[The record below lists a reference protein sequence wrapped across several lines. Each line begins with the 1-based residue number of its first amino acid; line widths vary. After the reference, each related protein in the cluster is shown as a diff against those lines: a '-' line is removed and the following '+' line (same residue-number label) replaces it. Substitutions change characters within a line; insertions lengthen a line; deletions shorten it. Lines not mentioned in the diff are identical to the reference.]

1 MSKERPFPGLLTPE
15 SLQAGQEFTDRDPQ
29 YPASRIQTNYR
40 GEGKL
45 HDDMARAPLGEPG
58 IDVDVRS
65 TYDVRPIQAYDFNL
79 ILEGVISTSGAE
91 GPLNVVTPVAVP
103 EGYVAVV
110 RAYHHSTDPIIPSV
124 VRSDVTMTLQSNG
137 ADVPFNIE
145 IPVGAES
152 QDLVKCFFIVDE
164 GGTIGARFNTTL
176 TIADPYNVFVHVYGN
191 FLRKTGRAANLEIG
205 NPVKG
210 GQKPLDPQ
218 DQPITWL
225 RKIATALGAK

>member
-1 MSKERPFPGLLTPE
+1 MQRT
-15 SLQAGQEFTDRDPQ
+15 
-29 YPASRIQTNYR
+29 
-40 GEGKL
+40 
-45 HDDMARAPLGEPG
+45 PLGEPQ

-79 ILEGVISTSGAE
+79 ILEGTISTSGAE

-137 ADVPFNIE
+137 ADVPFNVE

-164 GGTIGARFNTTL
+164 GGLIGARFNTTL
-176 TIADPYNVFVHVYGN
+176 TVVDPYNVFVHVYGN

-205 NPVKG
+205 NPVG
-210 GQKPLDPQ
+210 GGRKPPDPEE
-218 DQPITWL
+218 QPLTWL
-225 RKIATALGAK
+225 KRIAGALGVRK